1 MFFTI
6 EKFEKRVEELEHRR
20 YFGMRSIAPF
30 AAMPGDLPED
40 SHYHGAPPEQDSR
53 EWKEFGLNDFFVG
66 RDRYLW
72 LDKELTLPPAME
84 GCRVAGR
91 FDFGETGGGNTNGFE
106 SLLYVDG
113 HPYQGVDGNHRE
125 VLFKDREGQ
134 AVRLTFL
141 LWTGLEGGGPHR
153 TFYHQCR
160 QAEVGYLHEKTDE
173 FYYLAKSVTE
183 TLRVLSEDDV
193 NYAGL
198 KAALDRALL
207 CIDWDSDGIW
217 TTGGGHDFGEI
228 WAAGDGHGTGE
239 TWVGAARAQ
248 AGFYASVGQALEVL
262 TEELSRMEKQ
272 TDVTVHAVGH
282 THIDVAWLWRLKHT
296 REKAQRSF
304 ATVLRLMDEFDDYVF
319 LQTQPQL
326 YQYIK
331 EDCPEIYEGIRQ
343 KIREGKWEPDGGM
356 WVESDCNIPSG
367 ESLVRQFLH
376 GTRFIEREFG
386 KKCEYLWLPDVF
398 GYSWALPQILK
409 LCEIDTFMTTKISW
423 NQYNTIPNDLFWW
436 RGIDGTEVLTYFV
449 NTPDEGRGMTD
460 RFSTYSGHMTA
471 RSILGS
477 WKKFRNKDL
486 SRETLIAYGYG
497 DGGGGV
503 NREMLMMRRA
513 MDQTPG
519 LPHVK
524 TGTAGAFFRKMHENV
539 ERTDRYVPV
548 WDGELYLEYHRG
560 TYTSQA
566 YNKKMNRHMEHKLA
580 LAEWLASVDFFSG
593 GSYPQKEINE
603 SWECVL
609 LHQFHDIIPGSSIHE
624 VYEDSRVNYRRAE
637 EQVDQVIRAAL
648 GRLAGQPRPEVQT
661 EQPRPEA
668 SAGKGAAHMSE
679 NVSKSAGQ
687 NAQRF
692 AVCSVSSFGGQELV
706 HIPVREDGTFYDE
719 EGNVLAAGKTADGWD
734 VQVEVEP
741 FAGRNITFIPGAAE
755 PHDEIDAAR
764 RDEASVTA
772 VAPASDTADQQG
784 CEVFR
789 FGDNTLETP
798 FYSIVWNEAGQ
809 LTRLYDKQAGRSVLR
824 PGESGNVLE
833 IYEDKP
839 MDFDAWDIDI
849 YYTQKMETM
858 RICEPVRLVERH
870 GLKAVV
876 RFVYAYRK
884 SRLVQDMVV
893 YRDSRRI
900 DFKTHVDWHEDHR
913 LLKTAFYTDIRATKA
928 TYDVQFGHVERPT
941 HWNTSWD
948 WARFEVCGHQ
958 WADLSETGYGVSL
971 LNDCKY
977 GYSIRDNAMKL
988 TLLKSA
994 KYPDMTADMGEHDFI
1009 YALYPHEGAVTEG
1022 GTMEE
1027 ARRLNA
1033 PALAVPGGFRD
1044 EKKIVRVEEITPTA
1058 ARGPEEKLPGCVARK
1073 PEEKLS
1079 GCAARETEEKLSG
1092 CAARE
1097 AEKKL
1102 SGCAAWETKADL
1114 AQNAACGV
1122 QIDAIKKA
1130 EDEDCLIVRMH
1141 ECRGGRSRVRVSSD
1155 YPVRRI
1161 VPCNLLEHDL
1171 AAEEAQVSAGTA
1183 ELVFHPFEIKTL
1195 KLYIDK

>member
-40 SHYHGAPPEQDSR
+40 AHYHGAPPERRTPEQDRR

-84 GCRVAGR
+84 GCRVAGL

-113 HPYQGVDGNHRE
+113 HPYQGVDGNHQE
-125 VLFKDREGQ
+125 VLFTGKEGRP
-134 AVRLTFL
+134 VRLTFL

-183 TLRVLSEDDV
+183 TLRVLPEDDV

-207 CIDWDSDGIW
+207 CIDWDSGETWASD
-217 TTGGGHDFGEI
+217 GHDFGEI
-228 WAAGDGHGTGE
+228 WTASNGHSTGETWTTGDGHDPGGTWTTSGSQGTGE
-239 TWVGAARAQ
+239 TWAGTAREQ

-376 GTRFIEREFG
+376 GTRFFEREFG

-449 NTPDEGRGMTD
+449 NTPDEGREMTA

-471 RSILGS
+471 RSVLGS

-503 NREMLMMRRA
+503 TREMLMMRRA

-539 ERTDRYVPV
+539 EKTDRYVPV

-566 YNKKMNRHMEHKLA
+566 HNKKTNRHLEHKLA
-580 LAEWLASVDFFSG
+580 LAEWLASVDFVSG

-648 GRLAGQPRPEVQT
+648 GRLAGED
-661 EQPRPEA
+661 
-668 SAGKGAAHMSE
+668 
-679 NVSKSAGQ
+679 
-687 NAQRF
+687 AQRF
-692 AVCSVSSFGGQELV
+692 AICSVSSFGGQELV
-706 HIPVREDGTFYDE
+706 HIPVREEGTFYDE

-734 VQVEVEP
+734 VQLNVEP
-741 FAGRNITFIPGAAE
+741 FAGRNITFVPGVAE
-755 PHDEIDAAR
+755 QD
-764 RDEASVTA
+764 S
-772 VAPASDTADQQG
+772 G
-784 CEVFR
+784 VFR
-789 FGDNTLETP
+789 FGENTLDTP
-798 FYSIVWNEAGQ
+798 FYSIGWNEEGQ

-824 PGESGNVLE
+824 PGAKGNVLE
-833 IYEDKP
+833 VYEDKS

-884 SRLVQDMVV
+884 SRVVQDVIV

-928 TYDVQFGHVERPT
+928 TYDIQFGHAERPT

-948 WARFEVCGHQ
+948 WARFEVCGHK

-988 TLLKSA
+988 SLLKSA
-994 KYPDMTADMGEHDFI
+994 KYPDTEADMGEHEFI

-1027 ARRLNA
+1027 ACRLNA
-1033 PALAVPGGFRD
+1033 PALVVSGGFRAT
-1044 EKKIVRVEEITPTA
+1044 KRIIRVEETAPATGQPGAELTPGATGQPGAELTPGA
-1058 ARGPEEKLPGCVARK
+1058 AG
-1073 PEEKLS
+1073 
-1079 GCAARETEEKLSG
+1079 
-1092 CAARE
+1092 
-1097 AEKKL
+1097 
-1102 SGCAAWETKADL
+1102 
-1114 AQNAACGV
+1114 GV
-1122 QIDAIKKA
+1122 QIDAVKKA

-1141 ECRGGRSRVRVSSD
+1141 ECRGGRRRVRISSD
-1155 YPVRRI
+1155 YPVERI

-1171 AAEEAQVSAGTA
+1171 AAEGAPGCEAGAEAKAGAETGAVLGEREPGYAPVSAGTA
-1183 ELVFHPFEIKTL
+1183 ELIFHPFEIKTL
-1195 KLYIDK
+1195 KIYMKK

>member
-1 MFFTI
+1 MLGEETPMFFTI

-40 SHYHGAPPEQDSR
+40 AHYHGAPPERRTPEQDSR

-84 GCRVAGR
+84 GCRVAGL

-113 HPYQGVDGNHRE
+113 HPYQGGDDNHQE
-125 VLFKDREGQ
+125 VLFTGKEGKP
-134 AVRLTFL
+134 VRLTFL

-183 TLRVLSEDDV
+183 TLRVLPEDDV

-207 CIDWDSDGIW
+207 CIDWDS
-217 TTGGGHDFGEI
+217 
-228 WAAGDGHGTGE
+228 GE
-239 TWVGAARAQ
+239 TWAGAAREQ
-248 AGFYASVGQALEVL
+248 AGFYASVGRALEVL

-376 GTRFIEREFG
+376 GTRFFEREFG

-449 NTPDEGRGMTD
+449 NTPDEGREMTA

-471 RSILGS
+471 RSVLGS

-539 ERTDRYVPV
+539 EKTDRYVPV

-566 YNKKMNRHMEHKLA
+566 YNKKTNRHLEHKLA
-580 LAEWLASVDFFSG
+580 LAEWLASVDFVSG

-648 GRLAGQPRPEVQT
+648 NRLAEQPRPEVQA
-661 EQPRPEA
+661 EQSRPEA
-668 SAGKGAAHMSE
+668 SAGNSAAHMSE

-692 AVCSVSSFGGQELV
+692 AICSVSSFGGQELV

-719 EGNVLAAGKTADGWD
+719 EGNVLAAGKTMDGWD
-734 VQVEVEP
+734 VQLNVEP
-741 FAGRNITFIPGAAE
+741 FAGRNITFVSGVAE
-755 PHDEIDAAR
+755 
-764 RDEASVTA
+764 
-772 VAPASDTADQQG
+772 QG

-789 FGDNTLETP
+789 FGENTLDTP
-798 FYSIVWNEAGQ
+798 FYSIGWNGEGQ

-824 PGESGNVLE
+824 PGAKGNVLE
-833 IYEDKP
+833 VYEDKS

-858 RICEPVRLVERH
+858 RICEPVRLVECH

-884 SRLVQDMVV
+884 SRVVQDMIV

-900 DFKTHVDWHEDHR
+900 DFKTYVDWHEDHR

-928 TYDVQFGHVERPT
+928 TYDIQFGHAERPT

-948 WARFEVCGHQ
+948 WARFEVCGHK

-988 TLLKSA
+988 SLLKSA
-994 KYPDMTADMGEHDFI
+994 KYPDTEADMGEHEFI

-1027 ARRLNA
+1027 ACRLNA
-1033 PALAVPGGFRD
+1033 PALVVSGGFRAT
-1044 EKKIVRVEEITPTA
+1044 KRIIRVEETA
-1058 ARGPEEKLPGCVARK
+1058 PG
-1073 PEEKLS
+1073 
-1079 GCAARETEEKLSG
+1079 AAG
-1092 CAARE
+1092 
-1097 AEKKL
+1097 
-1102 SGCAAWETKADL
+1102 
-1114 AQNAACGV
+1114 GV
-1122 QIDAIKKA
+1122 QIDAVKKA

-1141 ECRGGRSRVRVSSD
+1141 ECRGGRRRVRISSD
-1155 YPVRRI
+1155 YPMERI

-1171 AAEEAQVSAGTA
+1171 ATEGAPGCEAGADAKAEAETGAVLGEREPGCAPVSAGTA
-1183 ELVFHPFEIKTL
+1183 ELIFHPFEIKTL
-1195 KLYIDK
+1195 KIYMKK